1 MASQHCNLQ
10 LERNRIF
17 LILPLNF
24 FKRKSFSFFFLLLFY
39 LLASQL
45 ILSLFNNMPHLFCF
59 RFSHSFFYTKNL
71 IRPFFIE
78 CHLIYYVLSCSS
90 AFLLIFI
97 NFIFFSTNF
106 ILFSILS
113 CFLPFFI
120 EIIFVYLNFFFFF
133 FAKTTKEKRMLGRF
147 YCRVY
152 FSHICYF
159 LLFFFIFSV
168 VISACCIFL
177 YDLLFILSGEVVYK
191 NRLAGFSAL
200 VFLLISIRFIAVL
213 FLFF

>member
-133 FAKTTKEKRMLGRF
+133 SPKQQKKKECQDDFTAGFISHIFVIFFFFF
-147 YCRVY
+147 YFFSCHFGLLY
-152 FSHICYF
+152 FSI
-159 LLFFFIFSV
+159 
-168 VISACCIFL
+168 
-177 YDLLFILSGEVVYK
+177 
-191 NRLAGFSAL
+191 
-200 VFLLISIRFIAVL
+200 
-213 FLFF
+213 